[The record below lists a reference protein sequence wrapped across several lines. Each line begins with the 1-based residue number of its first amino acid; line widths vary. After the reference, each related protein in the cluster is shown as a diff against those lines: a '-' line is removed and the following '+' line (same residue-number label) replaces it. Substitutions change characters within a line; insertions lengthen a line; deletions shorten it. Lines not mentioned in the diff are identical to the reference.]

1 MRASGVIL
9 AAGRGERFQGQVNKV
24 FVLLRGRP
32 LLRWCVDVFPASGV
46 VGELVVVAR
55 PGEEG
60 RITELL
66 SEVPLPVQ
74 VVPGGKR
81 RQDSARAG
89 IEAARGEYVL
99 VHDAARPLVSPE
111 LIRRVLKATEE
122 HGAAVPVFP
131 VVDTVRYVDE
141 RGFLRPEDVPRAGLV
156 RIQTP
161 QGFRR
166 ELLLSALEHAERQGL
181 PLTDDASAVLALG
194 KPVAAVPGDP
204 RNLKITHPED
214 LALAE
219 SLLPGQ
225 YA

>member
-1 MRASGVIL
+1 VRASGVIL

-24 FVLLRGRP
+24 FVLLHGRP

-111 LIRRVLKATEE
+111 LIRRVLKAAEE